1 MERFIQVGHRKFQL
15 TEEQAEKVLGE
26 IGAGARTKL
35 ADVNVGE
42 TVWIGPWEFL
52 ILDHMEDETVVILK
66 DLLREDVRF
75 GKNNCY
81 DGSAVDAICNEFAEE
96 LAGVVGEEN
105 LTEFAVDLTSD
116 DGLKDYGVV
125 RRKAALLTTEMYRL
139 FVDVLDRR
147 ILGKW
152 WWLSTPFST
161 KRHGDDRCV
170 KCVSPRGLINR
181 DLCSRDSIGVRP
193 FCILKSNIFVSR

>member
-1 MERFIQVGHRKFQL
+1 MEWFIQVGQRKFQL

-35 ADVNVGE
+35 VDVKAGE

-66 DLLREDVRF
+66 DLLRENVRF

-81 DGSAVDAICNEFAEE
+81 DGSEVDAICNKFAEE
-96 LAGVVGEEN
+96 LAGAVGEEN
-105 LTEFAVDLTSD
+105 LTEFAVDLMSD

-125 RRKAALLTTEMYRL
+125 KRKAALLTTEMYRL
-139 FVDVLDRR
+139 FVDALDQQ
-147 ILGKW
+147 ILEKW

-170 KCVSPRGLINR
+170 KCVSPRGYISNDYYFN
-181 DLCSRDSIGVRP
+181 DLSGVRP

>member
-26 IGAGARTKL
+26 IGAEARTKL
-35 ADVNVGE
+35 VDVKAGE

-81 DGSAVDAICNEFAEE
+81 DGSEVDAICNEFAEE

-105 LTEFAVDLTSD
+105 LTEFAVDLMSD

-125 RRKAALLTTEMYRL
+125 KRKAALLTAEMYRL

-161 KRHGDDRCV
+161 KRHEDDRCV
-170 KCVSPRGLINR
+170 KCVSPRGLINYV
-181 DLCSRDSIGVRP
+181 LCSNDGNGVRP

>member
-1 MERFIQVGHRKFQL
+1 MERFIQVGQRKFQL
-15 TEEQAEKVLGE
+15 TEEQAEKILGK

-35 ADVNVGE
+35 ADVKAGE

-52 ILDHMEDETVVILK
+52 ILGHMEDETVVILK

-81 DGSAVDAICNEFAEE
+81 DGSEVDAICNEFAEE
-96 LAGVVGEEN
+96 LSAVVGEEN
-105 LTEFAVDLTSD
+105 LTEFTVDLMSD

-125 RRKAALLTTEMYRL
+125 KRKASLLTAEMYRR
-139 FVDVLDRR
+139 FVDVLDQQ
-147 ILGKW
+147 ILEKW

-170 KCVSPRGLINR
+170 KCVSPRGNFYGDIYCLGNY
-181 DLCSRDSIGVRP
+181 GVRP